1 VEHSFWA
8 DGLDGERVIWEN
20 CLQTL
25 KAIGNAQIV
34 SYGAYET
41 RYLKQMRERYILA
54 PDDAEFVDHLIGL
67 FRGSSGLRGVRVGR

>member
-1 VEHSFWA
+1 MPDRNFYYLVGLRFESAGEQVERSFWA

-34 SYGAYET
+34 SY
-41 RYLKQMRERYILA
+41 Q
-54 PDDAEFVDHLIGL
+54 PVDE
-67 FRGSSGLRGVRVGR
+67 VGFG